1 MRKSIRA
8 ARSVG
13 GNNERT
19 LAVDVGGT
27 GVKAMVLD
35 GRGKPLSQR
44 ARIPT
49 PKGATPKSLLGV
61 IRKLAK
67 RSGEF
72 DRVAVGFPG
81 VIKDGV
87 VYTAANLGHGWDGF
101 HLEAELSRRL
111 ERPARVA
118 NDADVQ
124 GLACVSG
131 KGLEL
136 VITLGTGFGSVLF
149 AGGQAVH
156 LELGHHPFHN
166 GKTYEDEL
174 GHKALIKKGKRKWNK
189 LLAEAIDDLKRTFN
203 YDRLYVGGGDSKFIK
218 LKLPG
223 NVKIVS
229 NMDGLLGGIRLWRA
243 DKARIGGSAPPA
255 KAKTTLKRA
264 VRKRMAQKGATPEVQ
279 PAATPAMAAP
289 KTPPPVK
296 SAPPVKVAPPVR
308 SALPPAPRKVAAA
321 KVAPPIAPAET
332 PAG

>member
-1 MRKSIRA
+1 MVRKSIKA
-8 ARSVG
+8 GQSDN
-13 GNNERT
+13 GNKART

-35 GRGKPLSQR
+35 GQGKPLSQR
-44 ARIPT
+44 ARIAT
-49 PKGATPKSLLGV
+49 PKHATPKSLLGV

-87 VYTAANLGHGWDGF
+87 VYSAPNLGHGWEGF
-101 HLEAELSRRL
+101 NLEKELGDRL

-124 GLACVSG
+124 GMGCVSG

-149 AGGQAVH
+149 AGGQRVH

-174 GHKALIKKGKRKWNK
+174 GHKALTKKGKRKWNK

-203 YDRLYVGGGDSKFIK
+203 YDRLFVGGGDSKFIK
-218 LKLPG
+218 LKLPA

-243 DKARIGGSAPPA
+243 DKAGIGGSAARA
-255 KAKTTLKRA
+255 KAKTTLKSA
-264 VRKRMAQKGATPEVQ
+264 VRKRRVQKDPTPEVE

-289 KTPPPVK
+289 RTPPAVK
-296 SAPPVKVAPPVR
+296 SAPPVR

-321 KVAPPIAPAET
+321 KVVPPAAPAET